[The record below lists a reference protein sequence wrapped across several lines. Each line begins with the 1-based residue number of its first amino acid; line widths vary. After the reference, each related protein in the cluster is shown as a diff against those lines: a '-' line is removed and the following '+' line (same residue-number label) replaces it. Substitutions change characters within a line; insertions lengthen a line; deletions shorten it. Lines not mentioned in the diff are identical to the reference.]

1 MRTTGATL
9 LTVTLALGST
19 IACGGGTP
27 PPAAGTAM
35 PMPPAADAKR
45 YIVVGQILA
54 VDPEKHTISIK
65 HQDIV
70 GYMPAMTMTFPVAT
84 TALMTDRVPGE
95 TITAVL
101 AVDANGGRLVE
112 ITHTGNEPLPDRSNL
127 ASLAQGV
134 LEPGAEAP
142 DSALIDQ
149 DNKRRAF
156 SEWGGQPTLLT
167 FIYTRCPLP
176 NFCPLMDRNFAAI
189 QRAASADPALAG
201 KFKLVSVTF
210 DPEFDTPAV
219 LKAHGQALGADPAV
233 WTFLTG
239 DRLTIERFAAKFGVG
254 VVRDADTP
262 NEVTHNL
269 RTVLIGADRKIYNIY
284 PGSDWST
291 TTVLN
296 DLRAAISRAAAK

>member
-1 MRTTGATL
+1 M
-9 LTVTLALGST
+9 
-19 IACGGGTP
+19 
-27 PPAAGTAM
+27 AM
-35 PMPPAADAKR
+35 PLAADAKR
-45 YIVVGQILA
+45 YVVVGQIL
-54 VDPEKHTISIK
+54 VVSPDKQTISIK

-84 TALMTDRVPGE
+84 SDLMKDRVPGE

-112 ITHTGNEPLPDRSNL
+112 ITHTGNEPLPDRSNM
-127 ASLAQGV
+127 ASLAEGV

-142 DSALIDQ
+142 DSGLIDQ
-149 DNKRRAF
+149 NDKRRAF
-156 SEWGGQPTLLT
+156 SEWGGTPTLLT

-176 NFCPLMDRNFAAI
+176 NFCPLMDRNFATI
-189 QRAASADPALAG
+189 QRVAGQDPALAG

-219 LKAHGQALGADPAV
+219 LKAHGATLGADPEV

-262 NEVTHNL
+262 NEVVHNL
-269 RTVLIGADRKIYNIY
+269 RTVLIGADRKIIKIY

-291 TTVLN
+291 ATVID
-296 DLRAAISRAAAK
+296 DLRAAVSHAAAK